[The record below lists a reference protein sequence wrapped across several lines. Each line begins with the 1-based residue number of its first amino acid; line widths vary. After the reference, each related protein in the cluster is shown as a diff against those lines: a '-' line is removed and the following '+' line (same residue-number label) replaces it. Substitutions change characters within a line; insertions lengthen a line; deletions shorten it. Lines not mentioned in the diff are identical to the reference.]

1 MHLGLHFTWCEG
13 VAAAAADSENM
24 MYFNGLT
31 AGRHSIVR
39 GLFAAGFLLLAAK
52 AALPAE
58 EFPFDQEL
66 ILDTAPMPPAKRV
79 PVLTVEPNGNAT
91 IDLWCK
97 TVRAQV
103 EFSDTAIR
111 IEPAPLPDALPQ
123 YMSRDQCTPE
133 RISADSVDAS
143 ALAQVTAWR
152 REGNAV
158 VLSGPTMM
166 RLQRSSH

>member
-1 MHLGLHFTWCEG
+1 MHLGLHFRWREG

-24 MYFNGLT
+24 MSFNGLT
-31 AGRHSIVR
+31 AGRHSVVR
-39 GLFAAGFLLLAAK
+39 GILAASLLLLAAN

-79 PVLTVEPNGNAT
+79 PVLTIEPNGNAT

-97 TVRAQV
+97 TVSARV
-103 EFSDTAIR
+103 EFSDTAIK
-111 IEPAPLPDALPQ
+111 IEPAPLPDGLPQ

-133 RISADSVDAS
+133 RISADASMLS

-152 REGNAV
+152 KEGKAV
-158 VLSGPTMM
+158 VLSGPTAM
-166 RLQRSSH
+166 RFQRSSH